1 MPTGLIT
8 DVTSLFIGG
17 LLGNVI
23 GKRLSESMK
32 LSLNN
37 IFGFCAMA
45 IGIRLV
51 IKMNS
56 LSAVVLAVVLG
67 TIIGEALRLEERVN
81 KGVAA
86 IAPKVLK
93 NQSADD
99 AFINT
104 FIAVAMLFCCSGTGW
119 YGVLNE
125 GFTGDGSI
133 LITKAIL
140 DFFTAIIF
148 AAVLGKLV
156 SYLAAPQ
163 LLIYVILFSVSK
175 LVLPFISP
183 EMIADFSAVGGVIE
197 LATAMRIAGI
207 KRDTQVIN
215 LIPAMILVFPISA
228 VALYFG
234 F

>member
-1 MPTGLIT
+1 
-8 DVTSLFIGG
+8 
-17 LLGNVI
+17 
-23 GKRLSESMK
+23 MK
-32 LSLNN
+32 SDLNN

-67 TIIGEALRLEERVN
+67 TIIGEALHLEARVN

-125 GFTGDGSI
+125 GFTGDGTI

-140 DFFTAIIF
+140 NFFTTIIF

-156 SYLAAPQ
+156 SYLAAP
-163 LLIYVILFSVSK
+163 SCS
-175 LVLPFISP
+175 S
-183 EMIADFSAVGGVIE
+183 
-197 LATAMRIAGI
+197 T
-207 KRDTQVIN
+207 
-215 LIPAMILVFPISA
+215 
-228 VALYFG
+228 
-234 F
+234 